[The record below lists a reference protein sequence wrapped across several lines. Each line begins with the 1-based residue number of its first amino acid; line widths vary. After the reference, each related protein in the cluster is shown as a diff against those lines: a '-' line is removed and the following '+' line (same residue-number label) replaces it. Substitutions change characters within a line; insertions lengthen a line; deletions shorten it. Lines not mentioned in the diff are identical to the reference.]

1 MITGFRLFVNIAPL
15 AAVIMVFSL
24 ITVFPYRKEP
34 AAQSLI
40 FFILFVV
47 WLLITNTA
55 EMWAPIGPIML
66 LFAKL
71 EYLAYVYIPVAWM
84 SFCLRYSGWI
94 TYTRKKLLLFAIVG
108 PAGLFLLVLTNEYHG
123 YLWTK
128 IAYFSSEGL
137 SVMRPEHGPLFWFII
152 AYTWLLM
159 GLGTLIIFRSHFSGQ
174 KMYYRQSL
182 WILAGAV
189 MPAVTNTINVFG
201 LIPGLNKDFTPI
213 GFALSGICFLAGI
226 YFHRLLWIMPVAR
239 AVILQELP
247 IGILVIDS
255 RGWIVD
261 HNQKVD
267 ELFNLDAVSVGRAG
281 HEYAAVR
288 NLYAVAGYTPGTAL
302 TGLRSGQMSLK
313 EKTVSWS
320 LQPANHGSK
329 SVIVTVEDISASVSL
344 RDEVSR
350 IKTEFIHRE
359 KLASIGQL
367 TAGLAH
373 EINNPLGYLKSD
385 VRSLQVLVERS
396 YRARGETDA
405 GEIIT
410 ITRGITEGLDRIE
423 NVIRSLLSFSRQGK
437 LTSSRESYDLHA
449 GIDTTLDIM
458 HYEYQSVSGIQK
470 QYGDLPLLHAEKN
483 EINQVLFNIFT
494 NALQAIKDRKKRED
508 FVALIK
514 IRTGACGSAVYC
526 EIENNGTPITP
537 EVRDRLFELFFTTK
551 PENWGTGLGLNLSR
565 DIIEHRHH
573 GKLEL
578 VSIDPVIFRIELPV
592 ESAP

>member
-1 MITGFRLFVNIAPL
+1 
-15 AAVIMVFSL
+15 
-24 ITVFPYRKEP
+24 
-34 AAQSLI
+34 
-40 FFILFVV
+40 
-47 WLLITNTA
+47 
-55 EMWAPIGPIML
+55 
-66 LFAKL
+66 
-71 EYLAYVYIPVAWM
+71 
-84 SFCLRYSGWI
+84 
-94 TYTRKKLLLFAIVG
+94 
-108 PAGLFLLVLTNEYHG
+108 
-123 YLWTK
+123 
-128 IAYFSSEGL
+128 
-137 SVMRPEHGPLFWFII
+137 
-152 AYTWLLM
+152 
-159 GLGTLIIFRSHFSGQ
+159 
-174 KMYYRQSL
+174 
-182 WILAGAV
+182 
-189 MPAVTNTINVFG
+189 
-201 LIPGLNKDFTPI
+201 
-213 GFALSGICFLAGI
+213 
-226 YFHRLLWIMPVAR
+226 
-239 AVILQELP
+239 
-247 IGILVIDS
+247 
-255 RGWIVD
+255 
-261 HNQKVD
+261 
-267 ELFNLDAVSVGRAG
+267 
-281 HEYAAVR
+281 
-288 NLYAVAGYTPGTAL
+288 
-302 TGLRSGQMSLK
+302 
-313 EKTVSWS
+313 
-320 LQPANHGSK
+320 
-329 SVIVTVEDISASVSL
+329 
-344 RDEVSR
+344 
-350 IKTEFIHRE
+350 
-359 KLASIGQL
+359 
-367 TAGLAH
+367 
-373 EINNPLGYLKSD
+373 